1 MDKIQ
6 KISLIYEELVRIF
19 KEIHIHENAEFIER
33 HCLEYDQH
41 KDITL
46 VDDEDCLLTTMTYTI
61 GFILRIR
68 SKSAFCVYL
77 AEEND
82 DTQGLVVSD
91 VNQSWSY
98 IEFQKFNKHIP
109 NKLFTGIELIDLLPD
124 GDSTDIEFQYST
136 VYDTK
141 ILEILSLEKLL
152 RPLCENISKHFYI
165 SFNNNLKYTHE
176 DLDKA
181 LTALKEMV

>member
-6 KISLIYEELVRIF
+6 KIKLIYEEMVRIF
-19 KEIHIHENAEFIER
+19 KELHVNTNAEFIER
-33 HCLEYDQH
+33 HGLEFDEN

-46 VDDEDCLLTTMTYTI
+46 ENDEDCLLSVMPYSI

-68 SKSAFCVYL
+68 SKTAFCVYL
-77 AEEND
+77 ADGND
-82 DTQGLVVSD
+82 DTEGLVVSS
-91 VNQSWSY
+91 NEHSWTY
-98 IEFQKFNKHIP
+98 IEFKKYNKHVP
-109 NKLFTGIELIDLLPD
+109 KKLYTETELIDLLPD
-124 GDSTDIEFQYST
+124 GDSTELEFQYST
-136 VYDTK
+136 VYDTG

-165 SFNNNLKYTHE
+165 SFNNALKYNSE